1 MLNENKNEVFTP
13 DKVTKKIK
21 SGLGNG
27 RGTLI
32 LAIAG
37 TVVSLAAT
45 FMFCL
50 VSIGFDISQLGQSVF
65 WSRWASMAISTMSVY
80 ALVVLHKD
88 EVNRLKGWYTEKT
101 EELREKGQKA
111 VGDLFEE
118 YLREINMT
126 RRIEWYKRKMNGKI
140 ANLIHKQLR
149 LETKPRTKKIQKKI
163 LRIVNR
169 VEAFKARLTKDYID
183 KNKQTLKTR
192 SKPISSAQ
200 VLSETHHG
208 DNGEQ
213 NFRSQSA
220 YYGGKSITKILLS
233 LVMTA
238 AFASVTLNDLVAGFN
253 AASIVMI
260 ILTLLSVVISIV
272 SAVLAA
278 NGCYKNVY
286 VPNLLFKLK
295 ILSDFEEWKGKRG
308 GNSAS

>member
-37 TVVSLAAT
+37 TCVSLSAT
-45 FMFCL
+45 FMFCIF
-50 VSIGFDISQLGQSVF
+50 SIGFDISQLGQSVF
-65 WSRWASMAISTMSVY
+65 WSRWASMATSTMCVY

-88 EVNRLKGWYTEKT
+88 EVNRLKRWYTSKT

-111 VGDLFEE
+111 IGDLFED
-118 YLREINMT
+118 YLHEINMN
-126 RRIEWYKRKMNGKI
+126 RRIEWYKRKMNAKIGKL
-140 ANLIHKQLR
+140 NQKKLR
-149 LETKPRTKKIQKKI
+149 IETKRQKPRIKKRTERIKEKI
-163 LRIVNR
+163 
-169 VEAFKARLTKDYID
+169 EKFKARITKDYIEA
-183 KNKQTLKTR
+183 NKENLKTR

-200 VLSETHHG
+200 VLSETQHG

-220 YYGGKSITKILLS
+220 YYGGKSITKICLS

-238 AFASVTLNDLVAGFN
+238 VFASVTLSDLVAGFN
-253 AASIVMI
+253 AASVVVI